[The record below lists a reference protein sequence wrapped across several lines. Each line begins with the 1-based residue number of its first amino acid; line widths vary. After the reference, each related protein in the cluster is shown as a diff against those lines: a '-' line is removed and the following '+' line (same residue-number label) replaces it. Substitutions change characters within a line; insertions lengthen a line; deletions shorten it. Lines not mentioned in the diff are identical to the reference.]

1 MGACCG
7 GNYYPEIE
15 ESSTVAELS
24 NCLKERRKDFPIEA
38 KEITEYLSDPSKI
51 PKKLNVSVS
60 LKNNGNRKY
69 QKIS

>member
-38 KEITEYLSDPSKI
+38 KEITET

-60 LKNNGNRKY
+60 FTNNGYRKY

>member
-7 GNYYPEIE
+7 GSYYPEIE
-15 ESSTVAELS
+15 ESSTIEELS

-60 LKNNGNRKY
+60 LKNNGYRKY